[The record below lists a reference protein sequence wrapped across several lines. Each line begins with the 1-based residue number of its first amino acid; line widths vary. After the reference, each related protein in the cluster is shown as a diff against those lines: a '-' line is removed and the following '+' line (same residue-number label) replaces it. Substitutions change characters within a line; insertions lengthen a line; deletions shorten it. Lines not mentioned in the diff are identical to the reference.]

1 MDYVKELKRLYD
13 SVKQCQ
19 RNDGKTC
26 KTCSKKLNG
35 SCITLDLLMEI
46 EYEIDRAKS
55 YPSEF
60 TAK

>member
-13 SVKQCQ
+13 SVKQCKW
-19 RNDGKTC
+19 NDGKTC
-26 KTCSKKLNG
+26 KTCIKKLNG
-35 SCITLDLLMEI
+35 SCIKFDLLMEI
-46 EYEIDRAKS
+46 EYEIDRAKN